1 MQMMDDILKELT
13 ESKPENISEISECK
27 VILHRIEGETRRV
40 GIDIPKDRWLA
51 IGAHV
56 LGFVRRM
63 KNKERLPV
71 IEAELFAEIHPDMVA
86 LSRRV
91 LVSEGETWQ
100 VDETEAFLL
109 AVHFEA
115 IRIMQTD
122 PSQ

>member
-1 MQMMDDILKELT
+1 MIDDIVKELA
-13 ESKPENISEISECK
+13 ESTPEYSSEFSELRRLLQK
-27 VILHRIEGETRRV
+27 IEGETRLL

-56 LGFVRRM
+56 LAFVRRM
-63 KNKERLPV
+63 TNKEKLPV
-71 IEAELFAEIHPDMVA
+71 IEAELFAEVHPDMVA

-91 LVSEGETWQ
+91 LGEEQKDWQ

-115 IRIMQTD
+115 IRVMQAD
-122 PSQ
+122 PS

>member
-1 MQMMDDILKELT
+1 MQMIDDVVKELA
-13 ESKPENISEISECK
+13 ESTMEYLSEISECK
-27 VILHRIEGETRRV
+27 QVLQKIEAESRLL
-40 GIDIPKDRWLA
+40 GINIPRDRWLA

-56 LGFVRRM
+56 LAFVRRM
-63 KNKERLPV
+63 KNGEKLPV

-91 LVSEGETWQ
+91 LTVEKNDWQ

-115 IRIMQTD
+115 IRVMQTD
-122 PSQ
+122 PS